1 MSRAARV
8 VLGVALPALGVWL
21 AGEGEAM
28 ACTSCF
34 GQAEGP
40 MIDAARLGVW
50 LLLGVTV
57 AVQGAFAAFFL
68 YLRRQARQA
77 ADREL
82 GEEWS
87 RLQGEDDRGWR
98 SA

>member
-1 MSRAARV
+1 
-8 VLGVALPALGVWL
+8 
-21 AGEGEAM
+21 
-28 ACTSCF
+28 
-34 GQAEGP
+34 

-50 LLLGVTV
+50 LLLAVTV

-68 YLRRQARQA
+68 CLHRRARQA

-82 GEEWS
+82 DEEWS
-87 RLQGEDDRGWR
+87 RLQRDHDRGWR